1 MPYIFDYMRKTM
13 SVVALI
19 AMFVVGSYSSSYAAS
34 RTLIASLLTT
44 WWSLNGQCRGGVSG
58 DARVKACERR
68 SEIDAQLERAGCSYH
83 SGDRWVC
90 KPYTPKCTYSS
101 QGEMTVCK

>member
-1 MPYIFDYMRKTM
+1 MPYIFDYMRTAM
-13 SVVALI
+13 RVVVLI
-19 AMFVVGSYSSSYAAS
+19 AVFAVGCSSSSYAAS
-34 RTLIASLLTT
+34 PTLIASLLTT

-58 DARVKACERR
+58 DARAKACERR

-90 KPYTPKCTYSS
+90 KSYTPKCTYSAQS
-101 QGEMTVCK
+101 ETTVCK